1 MGIGFRKLLSKLSA
15 EKRCLCFSVR
25 KLLFG
30 FEQANIT
37 VKNLDKISL
46 VKVLRKN
53 GAVIGRDC
61 DIESGLTFHN
71 CSDYGSLRIGNNSH
85 IGKNCF
91 FDLAGSV
98 TIGNNA
104 VISMNTSFITHIDM
118 KRSELDKLYRA
129 KTDSVEVGDDC
140 YVGANSI
147 ILPGVRLGRRCFAA
161 ASSTITKSF
170 DQCSFLAGSPAVLK
184 KKLEIKA

>member
-1 MGIGFRKLLSKLSA
+1 LLSKLSV
-15 EKRCLCFSVR
+15 EKRCLCFRAR

-46 VKVLRKN
+46 MKVLRKN
-53 GAVIGRDC
+53 GAVIGINC
-61 DIESGLTFHN
+61 DIETGLTFHN
-71 CSDYGSLRIGNNSH
+71 CIDYGNLRIGDNCH

-98 TIGNNA
+98 VIGSNT

-118 KRSELDKLYRA
+118 KRSALDRLYQAR
-129 KTDSVEVGDDC
+129 TDAVEVGDDC
-140 YVGANSI
+140 YIGASSI
-147 ILPGVRLGRRCFAA
+147 ILPGVKLGSKCFAA
-161 ASSTITKSF
+161 ASSTITASF
-170 DQCSFLAGSPAVLK
+170 DTSSFVAGSPAVFK
-184 KKLEIKA
+184 KKLEL